1 MIEKKESKM
10 FVIDILE
17 QLVKP
22 NADINLLEIGYKFY
36 DVLNNC
42 KKEVI
47 KIQNNDWYDIKFI
60 FIKTVE
66 QC

>member
-1 MIEKKESKM
+1 MSEKKESKM

-22 NADINLLEIGYKFY
+22 NADINLLEIGYQFN
-36 DVLNNC
+36 DALNNC

-47 KIQNNDWYDIKFI
+47 KIQNNDWYNIKFI

>member
-1 MIEKKESKM
+1 MSEKKESKM

-22 NADINLLEIGYKFY
+22 NADINLLEVGYQFN
-36 DVLNNC
+36 DFLNNC

-47 KIQNNDWYDIKFI
+47 KIQNNDWYNIKFI
-60 FIKTVE
+60 FIKTIE

>member
-1 MIEKKESKM
+1 MSEKKESKM

-22 NADINLLEIGYKFY
+22 SSNINLLEIGHQFY
-36 DVLNNC
+36 DDLNNC
-42 KKEVI
+42 KKQVI
-47 KIQNNDWYDIKFI
+47 KIQNNDWYNITFI

-66 QC
+66 L